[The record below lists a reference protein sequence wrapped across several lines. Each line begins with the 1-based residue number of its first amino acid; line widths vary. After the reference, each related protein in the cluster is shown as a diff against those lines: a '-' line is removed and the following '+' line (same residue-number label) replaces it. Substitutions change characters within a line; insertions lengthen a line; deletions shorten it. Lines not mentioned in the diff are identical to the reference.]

1 MTQMNLSTNRNRLTD
16 IENRLAVAKGEE
28 NGGRMESEV
37 AVTSRKLIYIGRI
50 NNKVPLHSTE
60 NYSQYPMINHNRKK
74 YKK

>member
-16 IENRLAVAKGEE
+16 VENRL
-28 NGGRMESEV
+28 EV
-37 AVTSRKLIYIGRI
+37 AVIRRKLIYIGWI

-60 NYSQYPMINHNRKK
+60 NHSQYPMINHNRKK